1 MVDLEEQI
9 FLAHHMSQF
18 TDNPVQAEF
27 WHALEEGIR
36 GGKYGDRWQDK
47 GWGNIQEN
55 EPDEMRRARG
65 IGFRMGKRIG
75 EGEDM
80 DPRETA
86 AKL

>member
-47 GWGNIQEN
+47 VSQFSGVMFVLSTLIS
-55 EPDEMRRARG
+55 
-65 IGFRMGKRIG
+65 
-75 EGEDM
+75 
-80 DPRETA
+80 
-86 AKL
+86 